1 MFARR
6 YFDEILSHLQ
16 RLEESQME
24 KIAEAATIIADS
36 IANGHSI
43 FAFGCSHASILTQ
56 EIYYRA
62 GGLMLVNAI
71 FAPGLTL
78 DYRPVLQTSQ
88 IERLGGLAKIVLD
101 GTPARAGDVLL
112 IFSTSGRNAVPV
124 EMALEAKGRGMT
136 VIAIT
141 SMPYSGSVSSRHKSG
156 KRLFEIAD
164 LVLDNE
170 ADAGDALLEIPGVA
184 QKVGPISTI
193 AGAAILNAVIVQTVA
208 NLIERGIDPPIY
220 MSGNLDGG
228 DEYNRQMLERYRDRI
243 HYL

>member
-1 MFARR
+1 MYAER
-6 YFDEILSHLQ
+6 YYDRMLAHLQ
-16 RLEESQME
+16 RVRETQMGKVHE
-24 KIAEAATIIADS
+24 GAKLLADA
-36 IANGHSI
+36 IENGHSL
-43 FAFGCSHASILTQ
+43 FAFGCSHASIMTQ

-88 IERLGGLAKIVLD
+88 IERMEGLAKIVLD
-101 GTPARAGDVLL
+101 GTPAKEGDVLL
-112 IFSTSGRNAVPV
+112 LFSTSGRNAVPV
-124 EMALEAKGRGMT
+124 EMALEAKERGMT

-141 SMPYSGSVSSRHKSG
+141 SMPYSGSVSSRHRSG

-184 QKVGPISTI
+184 QKVGPVSTL
-193 AGAAILNAVIVQTVA
+193 ASVALLDAMIVQAVA
-208 NLIERGIDPPIY
+208 DLSERGVAPPIY

-228 DEYNRQMLERYRDRI
+228 DEYNRRMLDEYKDRI
-243 HYL
+243 YYL